1 MGRIKIGCATD
12 LSDKIAVVTGANTG
26 IGFHTAKLLAKANLK
41 TIVLACRSKERAKS
55 AKEEIEKFCKSGDGE
70 NECVV
75 EVMELDLSDTDSINR
90 FAKEFHK
97 KFKRLDVLVNNAGL
111 NMSAG
116 YSGPKVTKQGYEM
129 CMGTNYFGHFM
140 LTSLLLPALQKGKG
154 TSRVVALSS
163 VTSWFGSNK
172 YHYFVKGPSKTKGNY
187 SASKLACLAMTRE
200 LQRRLDR
207 QDPDNNVE
215 CVAADP
221 GFVASDIWRNYN
233 VVWRMVAGLLAL
245 TPEEGAMTSVH
256 AASLKSV
263 KKGQLYMPFS
273 IRLSKVFKLNK
284 GLGYKCMALQRV
296 FAGFCADDCAPKA
309 KDLKSNE
316 KLWDLSVEFCKEN
329 GMSASAMG
337 VLNAL

>member
-1 MGRIKIGCATD
+1 MGKIKIGCATD

-41 TIVLACRSKERAKS
+41 TVVLACRSKERAQS

-172 YHYFVKGPSKTKGNY
+172 YHYFVKGP
-187 SASKLACLAMTRE
+187 
-200 LQRRLDR
+200 
-207 QDPDNNVE
+207 
-215 CVAADP
+215 
-221 GFVASDIWRNYN
+221 
-233 VVWRMVAGLLAL
+233 
-245 TPEEGAMTSVH
+245 
-256 AASLKSV
+256 
-263 KKGQLYMPFS
+263 
-273 IRLSKVFKLNK
+273 
-284 GLGYKCMALQRV
+284 
-296 FAGFCADDCAPKA
+296 
-309 KDLKSNE
+309 
-316 KLWDLSVEFCKEN
+316 
-329 GMSASAMG
+329 
-337 VLNAL
+337 